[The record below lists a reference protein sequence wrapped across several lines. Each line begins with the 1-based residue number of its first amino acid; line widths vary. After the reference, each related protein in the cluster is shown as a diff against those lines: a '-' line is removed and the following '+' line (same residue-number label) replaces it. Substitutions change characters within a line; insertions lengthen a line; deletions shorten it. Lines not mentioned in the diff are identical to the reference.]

1 MFRIFNDICVHLSLS
16 ILFISVIAM
25 NILFSRALVITTLS
39 CLCITAVASVAILSC
54 DKPDPKSSEQY
65 ETATTGKAEIL
76 CDESIADFMQP
87 TFHMF
92 DSSYNDAAVTVK
104 VVSAR
109 EAMTQLFGTKAR
121 GIILARKYLADEDSL
136 LKANKLPAH
145 ATTVIATDALVFV
158 TQKSFPLDTISLDQ
172 LKTLLTDKSAT
183 LRGMLPAL
191 KVEPVIICPDTYS
204 SEYGNVLL
212 SLTKNAAPK
221 HAITFVKNAAA
232 VEEEIQ
238 KNPNAIGIGY
248 LSRFA
253 GSVNADAKLKMLKI
267 GFQDTTGTYI
277 RPKTVHQ
284 SYVVMGKY
292 PLPVQIQGLLLEDQ
306 RNLPWGYITFLR
318 NDVRTKEYF
327 LKRGIVPEG
336 ARFNLVP
343 DED

>member
-1 MFRIFNDICVHLSLS
+1 
-16 ILFISVIAM
+16 M
-25 NILFSRALVITTLS
+25 NTLFSRSLAIAAFS
-39 CLCITAVASVAILSC
+39 CLCLAAVASVAILSC

-65 ETATTGKAEIL
+65 ETATTGKVELL
-76 CDESIADFMQP
+76 CDESIAEFMQP
-87 TFHMF
+87 AFRLF

-104 VVSAR
+104 SVSAR

-121 GIILARKYLADEDSL
+121 GIIIARTYLADEDSL

-158 TQKSFPLDTISLDQ
+158 VQKSFPLDTIALDQ
-172 LKTLLTDKSAT
+172 LKTLLTNKSAT
-183 LRGMLPAL
+183 LRGMFPTL
-191 KVEPVIICPDTYS
+191 KAEPMFICPDTYS

-221 HAITFVKNAAA
+221 HAITFVKNATA
-232 VEEEIQ
+232 VEDEVQ

-253 GSVNADAKLKMLKI
+253 GRVNSDANIKMLKI

-292 PLPVQIQGLLLEDQ
+292 PLPVQILGLLLEDQ

-336 ARFNLVP
+336 ARFNLIP